1 MGREKRWLAVYTKPR
16 WEKKINQQL
25 GELGITTYCPLNR
38 VHRQWSD
45 RVKLVEEPL
54 FKSYVF
60 VQVSKQE
67 ELTVRKVPGVFN
79 FVMWL
84 GKPAVVRQ
92 LEIEKIKRFLRQHT
106 DVEVLSIPLAPKM
119 RVVINAGVLMDR
131 KAIVIR
137 ANQKLVELEIE
148 SMGTKL
154 IAFVDRK
161 DITPLHNPYERMD

>member
-25 GELGITTYCPLNR
+25 SELGITTYCPLNR

-45 RVKLVEEPL
+45 RIKLVEEPL
-54 FKSYVF
+54 FRSYVF

-67 ELTVRKVPGVFN
+67 ELTVRKLNGVFN

-84 GKPAVVRQ
+84 GKPAVIKQ
-92 LEIEKIKRFLRQHT
+92 SEIEKIKRFLRQHT
-106 DVEVLSIPLAPKM
+106 DVEVRSIPLAPKM
-119 RVVINAGVLMDR
+119 RVVINAGILMDR
-131 KAIVIR
+131 QAIVIR

-154 IAFVDRK
+154 IAFVERK
-161 DITPLHNPYERMD
+161 DITPISNPYERMD

>member
-16 WEKKINQQL
+16 WEKKINL
-25 GELGITTYCPLNR
+25 DLTALGITTYCPLNR

-45 RVKLVEEPL
+45 RIKLVEEPL

-67 ELTVRKVPGVFN
+67 EPIVRKVTGVFN

-84 GKPAVVRQ
+84 GKPAVIRQ
-92 LEIEKIKRFLRQHT
+92 SEIEKIKRFLREHT
-106 DVEVLSIPLAPKM
+106 DVEVHDIPLAPKM
-119 RVVINAGVLMDR
+119 RVVINSGVLIDR
-131 KAIVIR
+131 QATVIR

-148 SMGTKL
+148 SMGARL
-154 IAFVDRK
+154 VAYVERK
-161 DITPLHNPYERMD
+161 HITPLHNPYERFD